1 MALQLRRLLPH
12 GYAQRHRAVTHALL
26 PPPLPTML
34 QFGTFQRYSS
44 TPWAFLPFRPCE
56 MCGVA
61 FRCNSARQISSRN
74 SSGVALR
81 PKSSAFFTTGL
92 LGKHSPICFKATDNC
107 GIALKANNIGN
118 SRPFSTA
125 CSKKLRFLAKNN
137 CSFGNLNMRRED
149 GSAAHSLFHR
159 SEKRQS
165 TLAACS
171 TVADE
176 ASASTSNSSKSVT
189 DAKTGTAKR
198 KSSRGSEK
206 EVDGDMNEKKVPTK
220 KKRIFSRTRKAA
232 TKTTGSISEN
242 QEDKKADNSKSKKG
256 ADSSKEKK
264 VNNRSKSKAKVSA
277 ASTVPDEAEI
287 CMKTSNG
294 GSHSETKPLVPLY
307 PPTAKSVV
315 VVESATKAKVIQNY
329 LGDMYE
335 VLPSYGHVRDLAG
348 RSKSV
353 RPDDDFSMVWE
364 VPAAAWTHLKSIKV
378 ALKGAENLILASD
391 PDREGEAIAWHIK
404 EMLEQQGALG
414 CDVTVAR
421 VAFHEITE
429 YAIKKALMSP
439 RYIDMDLVNAY
450 LARRS
455 LDYLIGFGISP
466 LLWRKLPGCQS
477 AGRVQSAALALVCDR
492 EAEIEQF
499 KPQEYWTVQTDFK
512 TQFADPSNRTF
523 ISSRIK
529 LLNSKKLDQL
539 SICSQEEAQAIEKR
553 IHSSQ
558 FEVIGVKR
566 SKIQKN
572 PPMPYITSSLQQD
585 AANKLHFTAGH
596 TMKVAQKLYEGMNLS
611 SEEATGL
618 ITYMRTDG
626 FHISDGAAEDIRS
639 LVKERYGEEYAA
651 EDIRK
656 YLKKVKN
663 AQEAHEAIRPTSI
676 RRLPSA
682 NPLLADDFD
691 QLVKGSYRRIDKII
705 QVDIGTPKGDMSFHS
720 SASRLD
726 FKGYQAVYE
735 DSEASPSSDSS
746 VGDAVHEGNFDA
758 LSKLKVKDLVSPVN
772 VHLGQHFTK
781 PPSRYSEGAL
791 IKKLEELGIG
801 RPSTYASIL
810 KVLQDRKYVT
820 IKSRVLHPE
829 FRGRMVSAF
838 LLHHFSEVADYSFTA
853 NMETELDNVSAGSTE
868 WKGLLK
874 DYWERFSKYCADAS
888 KLDGRKV
895 ERMLEEKFGPILF
908 PDVDKDS
915 RICPSCSE
923 GTLRFKVSRYGEGYF
938 IGCDR
943 HPKCKYIARSLSQQ
957 EDETEPTD
965 EGPKS
970 FEPRLLGVMPDS
982 NEKVFLKQGPYGHY
996 VQVGDDKKGL
1006 FPKRASLSEV
1016 KDIDTVTLDDA
1027 IELLQYPKILGKHP
1041 DDDHPVLITHS
1052 KVGYNIK
1059 HRRSLAALPK
1069 NMDPKKITLER
1080 ALKLLSGKSVRQI
1093 GRPKGKSKT
1102 KEPIE
1107 WH

>member
-1 MALQLRRLLPH
+1 MALQLRRLLP
-12 GYAQRHRAVTHALL
+12 HRAVTHALL
-26 PPPLPTML
+26 PPPPPPAML
-34 QFGTFQRYSS
+34 QLGVFQRYSS
-44 TPWAFLPFRPCE
+44 APWTFSPFRPCE
-56 MCGVA
+56 ICGVA
-61 FRCNSARQISSRN
+61 LRSNSARQISSRN
-74 SSGVALR
+74 ISGFAQQ
-81 PKSSAFFTTGL
+81 PQSSAFFTTGL
-92 LGKHSPICFKATDNC
+92 LGKPSSSCFRITGSC
-107 GIALKANNIGN
+107 GIAVQANNIGN

-125 CSKKLRFLAKNN
+125 CSKKLRFLIRSKN
-137 CSFGNLNMRRED
+137 SFGRKED
-149 GSAAHSLFHR
+149 ASVAHSLFHR

-165 TLAACS
+165 TLVACS
-171 TVADE
+171 TITEE
-176 ASASTSNSSKSVT
+176 ASTSTSNSRKSGNDT
-189 DAKTGTAKR
+189 KMDTTKK
-198 KSSRGSEK
+198 KSSRGSKK
-206 EVDGDMNEKKVPTK
+206 EVDGDMKEKKAPTK
-220 KKRIFSRTRKAA
+220 KKWKFGSKRKAA
-232 TKTTGSISEN
+232 KTTDSVSD
-242 QEDKKADNSKSKKG
+242 QEDKKAVNSKSKKG
-256 ADSSKEKK
+256 ADTSKEKK
-264 VNNRSKSKAKVSA
+264 VNNRSKSKAKASA
-277 ASTVPDEAEI
+277 ASTVPAEAEI
-287 CMKTSNG
+287 CVKTSVD
-294 GSHSETKPLVPLY
+294 GSHSEGNPLVPLY
-307 PPTAKSVV
+307 PPSAKSVV

-335 VLPSYGHVRDLAG
+335 VVPSYGHVRDLAG

-429 YAIKKALMSP
+429 DAIKKALMSP

-512 TQFADPSNRTF
+512 TQFADPKNGTCIPSH
-523 ISSRIK
+523 IK
-529 LLNSKKLDQL
+529 HLNSKKLYQL
-539 SICSQEEAQAIEKR
+539 SICSEEEAQAIEKR

-558 FEVIGVKR
+558 FEVKGVKR
-566 SKIQKN
+566 SKIHKN

-596 TMKVAQKLYEGMNLS
+596 TMKVAQKLYEGINIS

-618 ITYMRTDG
+618 ITYIRTDG
-626 FHISDGAAEDIRS
+626 FHISHGAAEDTRS
-639 LVKERYGEEYAA
+639 LVKERYGQEYAS
-651 EDIRK
+651 EDTRK

-676 RRLPSA
+676 RRLPSS
-682 NPLLADDFD
+682 LVGILDDD
-691 QLVKGSYRRIDKII
+691 SLKLYTLIWKRTIACQMEASRTEMI
-705 QVDIGTPKGDMSFHS
+705 QVDIGTPEGDMIFHS

-726 FKGYQAVYE
+726 FKGYQVVYE
-735 DSEASPSSDSS
+735 DTEASPSSVNSE
-746 VGDAVHEGNFDA
+746 GDALHANDFEV
-758 LSKLKVKDLVSPVN
+758 LSKLKVSDLVCPVN

-781 PPSRYSEGAL
+781 PPSRYSESAL

-801 RPSTYASIL
+801 RPSTYASIM

-838 LLHHFSEVADYSFTA
+838 LLHNFSEVADYSFTA

-874 DYWERFSKYCADAS
+874 DYWERFSKYCGDAS

-895 ERMLEEKFGPILF
+895 ERMLEEKFGHILF
-908 PDVDKDS
+908 SDVDKDS

-957 EDETEPTD
+957 EDEIDPPD
-965 EGPKS
+965 EVAKS
-970 FEPRLLGVMPDS
+970 FTPRLLGVMPNSD
-982 NEKVFLKQGPYGHY
+982 EKVLLKQGPYGYY
-996 VQVGDDKKGL
+996 VQVGEDKKGL

-1016 KDIDTVTLDDA
+1016 KDINSVTLEDA

-1041 DDDHPVLITHS
+1041 DDDHNVLITHS
-1052 KVGYNIK
+1052 KLGYNIK
-1059 HRRSLAALPK
+1059 HRRTLAAVPK
-1069 NMDPKKITLER
+1069 NVNPKKMTLEH
-1080 ALKLLSGKSVRQI
+1080 ALKLLSGKGVRQI
-1093 GRPKGKSKT
+1093 GRPKGKTKKT
-1102 KEPIE
+1102 EPLE